1 MRKLYLLIACLCFAW
16 TAQAQNLEQKIEGDT
31 ACVYTDNKREDL
43 TSKEGMG
50 EFFCAMDSVA
60 SRQMATE
67 IGNRILPDRV
77 KALVKEELGKAP
89 EERGGLVVKYLYNR
103 EGAIL
108 SADVSVWGNLY
119 EQISKDEVETMY
131 ANLMKEKID
140 MTKGEIRFIRA
151 KDETATVQYARGTLW
166 FVSDEPFMTFAGPN
180 VVDLK

>member
-1 MRKLYLLIACLCFAW
+1 MKKLMLLGAMLIAAW
-16 TAQAQNLEQKIEGDT
+16 GLQAQNLEQKIEDDT
-31 ACVYTDNKREDL
+31 SCVYTDNKREAL

-77 KALVKEELGKAP
+77 KTLVKEELRKAP
-89 EERGGLVVKYLYNR
+89 EERGGLVVKYLYDQ
-103 EGAIL
+103 EGVIL
-108 SADVSVWGNLY
+108 SADVSVWGSLY
-119 EQISKDEVETMY
+119 EQISKDEVEIMY
-131 ANLMKEKID
+131 ANLLKEKVD
-140 MTKGEIRFIRA
+140 VTQGEIRFIRA